1 MRIEPPADFAIVE
14 PKPAA
19 TVILLRPGTRTPFE
33 VLLQQ
38 RHGSMAFMPNILVF
52 PGGRMDKAD
61 AAPAL
66 LERTK
71 GIAGLSPERAALV
84 VAALRE
90 TFEESGVLLARKP
103 GSASFVEPARVAALS
118 SVRAQL
124 NSKALTFAEFV
135 EAEDLELAGDLIHP
149 FSRWI
154 TPWWNKYRYD
164 TYFFVVEAPAEQDA
178 AHDGGEA
185 VESLW
190 LPLSADAIEE
200 ASAAGRL
207 HPPTLRSLT
216 RLIELGSLPKIFAL
230 DPAAVF
236 EPINPW
242 IEQRAGEFFLNYCL
256 SANAPPEALPVHELS
271 HFGFSRELAAAMG
284 ADLKA
289 HGYKS

>member
-1 MRIEPPADFAIVE
+1 MRIEPPAGYSIVE

-19 TVILLRPGTRTPFE
+19 TVILLRRGTDTPFE
-33 VLLQQ
+33 ALLQR
-38 RHGSMAFMPNILVF
+38 RHGTMAFMPNVLVF

-66 LERTK
+66 LARTR
-71 GIAGLSPERAALV
+71 GIGDLPPERAALV

-90 TFEESGVLLARKP
+90 TFEESGILLARKP
-103 GSASFVEPARVAALS
+103 GSASLVDPGRVAALS
-118 SVRAQL
+118 PVRARL
-124 NSKALTFAEFV
+124 NNKALTFAEFV
-135 EAEDLELAGDLIHP
+135 AAEDLELAGDLIHP
-149 FSRWI
+149 FARWI

-190 LPLSADAIEE
+190 LPLSPGAIEE
-200 ASAAGRL
+200 ANAAGRL

-216 RLIELGSLPKIFAL
+216 RLVELGALADIFAL
-230 DPAAVF
+230 DPAEAF

-242 IEQRAGEFFLNYCL
+242 IEARAGEFFLNYRL
-256 SANAPPEALPVHELS
+256 SPDAPAEALIVHELA
-271 HFGFSRELAAAMG
+271 HFGFSRELAATMG

-289 HGYKS
+289 HGYPS